1 MSAFGTKRTSLVAL
15 HMSAFGGKAD
25 MPFCTAQCPLLTQS
39 GHRAKQAG
47 LHAISRFAISLT
59 CSNDWRGAM
68 VPQGYVLGPREG
80 EHLVL
85 RGGDLLIKVDPVG
98 GSHGL
103 VMGTQQILLGTGI
116 PIHRHLEMDEAFY
129 VLEGSGVF
137 VLNHE
142 RHPIEKGGSMFIPKN
157 AWHGFENADRELV
170 LLWTVAPSGLE
181 CFFREVAT
189 RPGVPAVQRTKE
201 ELNEIARRYGTEF
214 R

>member
-1 MSAFGTKRTSLVAL
+1 
-15 HMSAFGGKAD
+15 
-25 MPFCTAQCPLLTQS
+25 
-39 GHRAKQAG
+39 
-47 LHAISRFAISLT
+47 
-59 CSNDWRGAM
+59 M

-85 RGGDLLIKVDPVG
+85 RGGDLFIEVDPIWRFPR
-98 GSHGL
+98 SCHGNP
-103 VMGTQQILLGTGI
+103 TRILLGTGI

-142 RHPIEKGGSMFIPKN
+142 RHPIEKGAAIFIPKN

-189 RPGVPAVQRTKE
+189 PTRRTSRTANKGRVE
-201 ELNEIARRYGTEF
+201 
-214 R
+214 

>member
-1 MSAFGTKRTSLVAL
+1 
-15 HMSAFGGKAD
+15 
-25 MPFCTAQCPLLTQS
+25 
-39 GHRAKQAG
+39 
-47 LHAISRFAISLT
+47 
-59 CSNDWRGAM
+59 M

-85 RGGDLLIKVDPVG
+85 RGGDLFIKADPIG

-116 PIHRHLEMDEAFY
+116 PVHRHLEMDEAFY

-142 RHPIEKGGSMFIPKN
+142 RHPIEKGGAIFIPKN